1 MTTNINT
8 IDDNYE
14 RSSTAK
20 KEETETD
27 DDSVVG
33 LRKLMESFGD
43 IFGKSDNDSMRASS
57 ALVASGLSFP
67 NLVLK
72 IGNPAN
78 TCQCM
83 ARASSTTACRS
94 KFRWPIWTKANKPS
108 RAATNDSVRST
119 RSDATRSAERW
130 SPQTKSSL
138 FPSRWSQRFAAHVA
152 SGVCVWTALAV
163 SFANFYNERYGEN
176 FLDALFRTWMWCHGN
191 WIGIWIHLP
200 TPHKLRNKIITDNF
214 FIVATSTKTPRQQQK
229 INTPPPTNDILQLF
243 TLIFSLLHTYYK
255 A

>member
-78 TCQCM
+78 TAM
-83 ARASSTTACRS
+83 AQQDQFETDFASVFACS
-94 KFRWPIWTKANKPS
+94 K
-108 RAATNDSVRST
+108 
-119 RSDATRSAERW
+119 
-130 SPQTKSSL
+130 
-138 FPSRWSQRFAAHVA
+138 
-152 SGVCVWTALAV
+152 
-163 SFANFYNERYGEN
+163 
-176 FLDALFRTWMWCHGN
+176 
-191 WIGIWIHLP
+191 
-200 TPHKLRNKIITDNF
+200 
-214 FIVATSTKTPRQQQK
+214 
-229 INTPPPTNDILQLF
+229 
-243 TLIFSLLHTYYK
+243 
-255 A
+255 